1 VIHINTQKINH
12 VISKEKDVF
21 TRSGTRLAE
30 KHKHAL
36 ECLLESNT
44 QLPVYEIAGVINKVS
59 ENSMTIMSVY
69 QVIELFEVENLVH
82 KLNSANKYV
91 TCSHIS
97 GDCTQEITQFFIYSK
112 CQLEKKSAV
121 CKGVI
126 DELDKL
132 VGRIAYMLASSQFGL
147 QCFFNNCSGV
157 QLSHAE

>member
-12 VISKEKDVF
+12 IISKEKDVF
-21 TRSGTRLAE
+21 TRSGTCLAE
-30 KHKHAL
+30 KHKHVL
-36 ECLLESNT
+36 ERLLETNT
-44 QLPVYEIAGVINKVS
+44 PLSVYEIAGAINKVS
-59 ENSMTIMSVY
+59 EKSMTIMSVY
-69 QVIELFEVENLVH
+69 RIIEFFEVENLVH

-91 TCSHIS
+91 ACSHKS
-97 GDCTQEITQFFIYSK
+97 GDCTQEITQFFTYSK
-112 CQLEKKSAV
+112 CQSEKKSAV

-132 VGRIAYMLASSQFGL
+132 VGRIAYTLASSQFGL